1 LTKSADYNQVFCKKP
16 GFWDSPM
23 KETGFL
29 TKSADYSQVFH
40 KKPGFWDSPYFLLK
54 KLPSNWPGSFSPNGT
69 TFPSFL
75 TLL

>member
-1 LTKSADYNQVFCKKP
+1 
-16 GFWDSPM
+16 M